1 MAQNFQI
8 YMIAYLK
15 GKIQNKGRGYII
27 VRAGDIGYQVF
38 VNATRY
44 VELDLDQEIE
54 LYIHEHVREDA
65 QDLYGFN
72 SMAEL
77 EMFELLL
84 SISGVGPK
92 SALNTLSI
100 AGLEE
105 LKVTIAHGD
114 PSLLMKVS
122 GIGKKTAE
130 RIVLE
135 LKDKIG
141 ALVYDSTG
149 GQSAINLASDEID
162 ALMALGYTL
171 QQAREALKQVDPKIT
186 ESGERIRA
194 VLQALNK

>member
-1 MAQNFQI
+1 
-8 YMIAYLK
+8 MIAYLK

-27 VRAGDIGYQVF
+27 LLVGNVGYQVF
-38 VNATRY
+38 VSAARY
-44 VELDLDQEIE
+44 VELDINQEAE
-54 LYIHEHVREDA
+54 MYVHEHIKEDA

-100 AGLEE
+100 ASLDD
-105 LKVTIAHGD
+105 LKTTIAQGD
-114 PSLLMKVS
+114 PSLLIKVS
-122 GIGKKTAE
+122 GIGRKTAE

-135 LKDKIG
+135 LKDKVGILTYG
-141 ALVYDSTG
+141 SP
-149 GQSAINLASDEID
+149 SAESSVNIASDEID

-171 QQAREALKQVDPKIT
+171 QQARDALKQVDPKIT

-194 VLQALNK
+194 VLKSIGK

>member
-1 MAQNFQI
+1 
-8 YMIAYLK
+8 MIAYLR
-15 GKIQNKGRGYII
+15 GKIQNKGRGYVI
-27 VRAGDIGYQVF
+27 VRVGDIGYQVF
-38 VNATRY
+38 VNATRF
-44 VELDLDQEIE
+44 VELDINQEVE
-54 LYIHEHVREDA
+54 MYIHEHVREDA

-100 AGLEE
+100 ASLDD
-105 LKVTIAHGD
+105 LKATIAQGD

-135 LKDKIG
+135 LKDKMG
-141 ALVYDSTG
+141 VLMYDSSG
-149 GQSAINLASDEID
+149 AKSAVNIAADEID
-162 ALMALGYTL
+162 ALIALGYTV
-171 QQAREALKQVDPKIT
+171 QQAREALKQVDPSIT

-194 VLQALNK
+194 VLRASGK

>member
-1 MAQNFQI
+1 M
-8 YMIAYLK
+8 
-15 GKIQNKGRGYII
+15 R
-27 VRAGDIGYQVF
+27 VGDIGYQVF

-44 VELDLDQEIE
+44 VELDINQEVE
-54 LYIHEHVREDA
+54 MYIHEHVKEDA

-84 SISGVGPK
+84 SINGVGPK

-100 AGLEE
+100 ASLDD
-105 LKVTIAHGD
+105 LKTTIAQGD
-114 PSLLMKVS
+114 PSLLIKVS
-122 GIGKKTAE
+122 GIGRKTAE

-135 LKDKIG
+135 LKDKMG
-141 ALVYDSTG
+141 VLAYDSSG
-149 GQSAINLASDEID
+149 AKSKVNIASDEID

-171 QQAREALKQVDPKIT
+171 QQARDALKQVDPKIV

-194 VLQALNK
+194 VLQASGK

>member
-1 MAQNFQI
+1 
-8 YMIAYLK
+8 MIAYLK
-15 GKIQNKGRGYII
+15 GKILNKGRGYVI
-27 VRAGDIGYQVF
+27 VKTGDVGYQVF
-38 VNATRY
+38 VNATRF
-44 VELDLDQEIE
+44 VELDINQEVE
-54 LYIHEHVREDA
+54 MYIHEHVREDA

-100 AGLEE
+100 ASLDD
-105 LKVTIAHGD
+105 LKATIAQGD

-135 LKDKIG
+135 LKDKMG
-141 ALVYDSTG
+141 VLMYDSSG
-149 GQSAINLASDEID
+149 AKSSVNIAADEID
-162 ALMALGYTL
+162 ALIALGYTV
-171 QQAREALKQVDPKIT
+171 QQAREALKQVDPSIT

-194 VLQALNK
+194 VLQASGK

>member
-1 MAQNFQI
+1 
-8 YMIAYLK
+8 MIAYLK
-15 GKIQNKGRGYII
+15 GKIQDKGRGYVI
-27 VRAGDIGYQVF
+27 VRTGDIGYQVF
-38 VNATRY
+38 IGQTKW
-44 VELDLDQEIE
+44 VELDINQEVE
-54 LYIHEHVREDA
+54 MYLYEHIREDM

-84 SISGVGPK
+84 SINGVGPK

-100 AGLEE
+100 TSLDE
-105 LKVTIAHGD
+105 LKATIAQGD

-135 LKDKIG
+135 LKDKVG
-141 ALVYDSTG
+141 VLAYDNTG
-149 GQSAINLASDEID
+149 TKSAINVASDEID

-171 QQAREALKQVDPKIT
+171 QQARETLKQIDPEIT
-186 ESGERIRA
+186 DSGERIRA
-194 VLQALNK
+194 ALKLIGR

>member
-1 MAQNFQI
+1 
-8 YMIAYLK
+8 MISFLK

-27 VRAGDIGYQVF
+27 VRVGDIGYQVF

-44 VELDLDQEIE
+44 VELDISQEIE
-54 LYIHEHVREDA
+54 MYIHERIKEDA

-84 SISGVGPK
+84 SINGVGPK

-100 AGLEE
+100 ARLDE
-105 LKVTIAHGD
+105 LKTAIAQGD
-114 PSLLMKVS
+114 SSILTKVS
-122 GIGKKTAE
+122 GIGRKTAD

-135 LKDKIG
+135 LKDKMDV
-141 ALVYDSTG
+141 LVRDNFGTKDM
-149 GQSAINLASDEID
+149 ANFASDEID

-171 QQAREALKQVDPKIT
+171 QQAREALKKIDSKVT
-186 ESGERIRA
+186 DSGERIRA
-194 VLQALNK
+194 VLQANGK

>member
-1 MAQNFQI
+1 
-8 YMIAYLK
+8 MIAYLK
-15 GKIQNKGRGYII
+15 GKIQNKGRGCI
-27 VRAGDIGYQVF
+27 VLRVGDVGYQIF

-44 VELDLDQEIE
+44 VELDINQEVE
-54 LYIHEHVREDA
+54 MYIHEHVKEDA

-84 SISGVGPK
+84 SINGVGPK

-100 AGLEE
+100 ANLDD
-105 LKVTIAHGD
+105 LKATIAQGD
-114 PSLLMKVS
+114 PSLLIKVS
-122 GIGKKTAE
+122 GIGRKTAE

-141 ALVYDSTG
+141 ILAYDS
-149 GQSAINLASDEID
+149 SNVKSSVSIASDEID

-171 QQAREALKQVDPKIT
+171 QQARDALKQVDPKIT
-186 ESGERIRA
+186 ESSERIRA
-194 VLQALNK
+194 VLKSIGK

>member
-1 MAQNFQI
+1 
-8 YMIAYLK
+8 MIAYLK
-15 GKIQNKGRGYII
+15 GKILNKGRGYVILKT
-27 VRAGDIGYQVF
+27 GDIGYQVF
-38 VNATRY
+38 INATRY
-44 VELDLDQEIE
+44 VELDINQEVE
-54 LYIHEHVREDA
+54 MYIYEHVKEDA

-100 AGLEE
+100 ASLDD
-105 LKVTIAHGD
+105 LKTTIAQGD

-122 GIGKKTAE
+122 GIGRKTAE

-135 LKDKIG
+135 LKDKMG
-141 ALVYDSTG
+141 VLMYDSSG
-149 GQSAINLASDEID
+149 AKSSINIASDEID

-194 VLQALNK
+194 VLQASGK

>member
-1 MAQNFQI
+1 
-8 YMIAYLK
+8 MIAYLR

>member
-1 MAQNFQI
+1 
-8 YMIAYLK
+8 MIAYLK
-15 GKIQNKGRGYII
+15 GKILNKGRGYVILKT
-27 VRAGDIGYQVF
+27 GDVGYQVF

-44 VELDLDQEIE
+44 VDLDINQEVE
-54 LYIHEHVREDA
+54 MYIHEHIREDA

-92 SALNTLSI
+92 SALNTLSV
-100 AGLEE
+100 ASLDD
-105 LKVTIAHGD
+105 LKATIAQGD

-135 LKDKIG
+135 LKDKMG
-141 ALVYDSTG
+141 VLMYDSSG
-149 GQSAINLASDEID
+149 VKSAINIASDEID
-162 ALMALGYTL
+162 ALMALGYTV
-171 QQAREALKQVDPKIT
+171 QQARDALKQVDPSIT

-194 VLQALNK
+194 VLQASGR